1 MTFPSRYCSYCSRG
15 LSHDPGKKTGIYP
28 SAELLQPGGNDCD
41 AIAAKEQGTYEEF
54 RESAGKAG
62 QVVHRLMDDLD
73 FTYPIASEL
82 YPAYQFV
89 SKLLALAVCKNT
101 ADSLKDAKRVLK
113 NLYDGFT
120 EAAKQDSSGPL
131 MQHTQQV
138 VAGMTYQKGSL
149 TETLQGSESSRGFF
163 A

>member
-1 MTFPSRYCSYCSRG
+1 MTQEKKQEFTRRLSCCNRG
-15 LSHDPGKKTGIYP
+15 EMIVILYDILFTY
-28 SAELLQPGGNDCD
+28 LDD

-73 FTYPIASEL
+73 FTYPIVSEL

>member
-1 MTFPSRYCSYCSRG
+1 MTQEKKQEFTRRLSCCNRG
-15 LSHDPGKKTGIYP
+15 EMIVILYDILFTY
-28 SAELLQPGGNDCD
+28 LDD
-41 AIAAKEQGTYEEF
+41 AIAAKEQGTYEEV

>member
-1 MTFPSRYCSYCSRG
+1 MTQEKKQEFTRRLSCCNRG
-15 LSHDPGKKTGIYP
+15 EMIVILYDILFTY
-28 SAELLQPGGNDCD
+28 LDD

-120 EAAKQDSSGPL
+120 EVAKQDSSGPL